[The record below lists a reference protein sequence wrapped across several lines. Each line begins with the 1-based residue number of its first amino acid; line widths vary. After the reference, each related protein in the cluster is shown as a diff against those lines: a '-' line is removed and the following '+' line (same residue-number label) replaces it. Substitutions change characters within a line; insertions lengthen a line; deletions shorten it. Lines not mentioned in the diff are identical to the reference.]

1 MAKLTPTSDPLTRVR
16 DALERADC
24 QPRGR
29 EHDFT
34 ARCPSHPDNT
44 PSLHVSE
51 GEDGRVLLHCFA
63 GCAAESVV
71 AALRLTLADLF
82 PRDPLSGPHWPR
94 PLRDRYV
101 EIAGRVNALEAGPA
115 ARGMR
120 DADLLV
126 DVLVQLARD
135 SRQFTASVM
144 FTCPECGAGHA
155 WIRRNH
161 AGLAADCDQGCDEHQ
176 VFTAL
181 ARLGETEAAA

>member
-63 GCAAESVV
+63 GCRNESVV
-71 AALRLTLADLF
+71 AALGVEMRDLF
-82 PRDPLSGPHWPR
+82 PRDRLNGPRSPR
-94 PLRDRYV
+94 PVRDRYV
-101 EIAGRVNALEAGPA
+101 ELASRMPTEMAKRTA
-115 ARGMR
+115 R
-120 DADLLV
+120 DADVLL
-126 DVLVQLARD
+126 DVLVQLIRD
-135 SRQFTASVM
+135 GRQFTGSLA

-181 ARLGETEAAA
+181 AGLGDSEKAA